1 MAEGADR
8 LINHGFAAADKAISS
23 LEDLQER
30 GAEEE
35 TDAIKG
41 ATTKKD
47 IRRADFGKLQKLN
60 FRHDTADNTLEQNN
74 LLILSRDLEKEA
86 ASANREARKTFTLD
100 AELVQQNDLFHQDS
114 KSPESSMEEDAN
126 SSNRELSDLAQS
138 GESWE
143 QMTDDSD
150 AGGDYVRTSR
160 RRDFS
165 DLSARRASATD
176 LEASS
181 LSLENSDSFTLGAEV
196 IQPQVDGEYLSSCNT
211 TSPDIND
218 TERED
223 CGPAHRVSVEE
234 FPGVFLIQRGRITM
248 PDNTGSTNQT
258 RGCHSCSRFPFLH
271 NNMCIRCLDT
281 SI

>member
-196 IQPQVDGEYLSSCNT
+196 IQPQ
-211 TSPDIND
+211 
-218 TERED
+218 
-223 CGPAHRVSVEE
+223 EE